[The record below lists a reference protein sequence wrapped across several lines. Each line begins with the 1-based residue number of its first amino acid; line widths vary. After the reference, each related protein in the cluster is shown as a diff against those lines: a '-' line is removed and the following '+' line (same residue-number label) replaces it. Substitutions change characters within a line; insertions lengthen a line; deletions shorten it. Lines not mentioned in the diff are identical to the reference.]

1 MDYVNVEKKKKDFL
15 NETNR
20 HGKEEQS
27 GFKTFNQFLRRWE
40 SIRPPVRR
48 NI

>member
-15 NETNR
+15 NANDGEK
-20 HGKEEQS
+20 HASES

-48 NI
+48 L